1 MKELESG
8 GSMRFINFPLMLDS
22 FWFVLS
28 GLPYTLGISALSFLT
43 GITGGLILALMGR
56 SKSAFLKALVTVYV
70 STMRGVPM
78 IVVLFMLYFGLP
90 YFGLQLPALLCAYLG
105 FSFVSSAY
113 ISEIFRSAI
122 AAVDLGQWEAARA
135 LGLPYATVVRH
146 IILPQALRIAIPPL
160 GNVVIDMI
168 KSSSLAAMITVPDIF
183 QNAKIVGGREWDYM
197 SMYVL
202 VAFIYW
208 LLCFLV
214 ERAQGYIEKELSL
227 TNS

>member
-1 MKELESG
+1 MQ
-8 GSMRFINFPLMLDS
+8 FIDFQLIQRS
-22 FWFVLS
+22 FLFVLT
-28 GLPYTLGISALSFLT
+28 GLPYTIGIAGLSFVT
-43 GITGGLILALMGR
+43 GSLLGTMIAIMRTSR
-56 SKSAFLKALVTVYV
+56 NRFLKLLARVYV

-90 YFGLQLPALLCAYLG
+90 YLNIQMPALLCAYIG
-105 FSFVSSAY
+105 FSLVSSAY

-122 AAVDLGQWEAARA
+122 LAVDDGQWEAAKS
-135 LGLPYATVVRH
+135 LGLPIFKVIRY
-146 IILPQALRIAIPPL
+146 IIIPQAFRIAIPPL
-160 GNVVIDMI
+160 GNVMLDMI

-208 LLCFLV
+208 VLCFIFEIFQNYV
-214 ERAQGYIEKELSL
+214 ENKL
-227 TNS
+227 TIY

>member
-1 MKELESG
+1 MQ
-8 GSMRFINFPLMLDS
+8 FIDFQLIQRS
-22 FWFVLS
+22 FLFVLT
-28 GLPYTLGISALSFLT
+28 GLPYTIGIAGLSFVT
-43 GITGGLILALMGR
+43 GSLLGTMIAIMRTSRNRVLKLLAR
-56 SKSAFLKALVTVYV
+56 VYV

-90 YFGLQLPALLCAYLG
+90 YLNIQMPALLCAYIG
-105 FSFVSSAY
+105 FSLVSSAY

-122 AAVDLGQWEAARA
+122 LAVDDGQWEAAKS
-135 LGLPYATVVRH
+135 LGLPIFKVIRY
-146 IILPQALRIAIPPL
+146 IILPQAFRIAIPPL
-160 GNVVIDMI
+160 GNVMLDMI

-208 LLCFLV
+208 VLCFIFEIFQNYV
-214 ERAQGYIEKELSL
+214 ENKL
-227 TNS
+227 TIY

>member
-1 MKELESG
+1 MQ
-8 GSMRFINFPLMLDS
+8 FIDFQLIQRS
-22 FWFVLS
+22 FLFVLT
-28 GLPYTLGISALSFLT
+28 GLPYTIGIAGLSFVT
-43 GITGGLILALMGR
+43 GSLLGTMIAIMRTSR
-56 SKSAFLKALVTVYV
+56 NRFLKLLARVYV

-90 YFGLQLPALLCAYLG
+90 YLNIQMPALLCAYIG
-105 FSFVSSAY
+105 FSLVSSAY

-122 AAVDLGQWEAARA
+122 LAVDDGQWEAAKS
-135 LGLPYATVVRH
+135 LGLPIFKVIRY
-146 IILPQALRIAIPPL
+146 IILPQAFRIAIPPL
-160 GNVVIDMI
+160 GNVMLDMI

-208 LLCFLV
+208 VLCFIFEIFQNYV
-214 ERAQGYIEKELSL
+214 ENKL
-227 TNS
+227 TIY

>member
-1 MKELESG
+1 MQ
-8 GSMRFINFPLMLDS
+8 FIDFQLIQRS
-22 FWFVLS
+22 FLFVLT
-28 GLPYTLGISALSFLT
+28 GLPYTIGIAGLSFVT
-43 GITGGLILALMGR
+43 GSLLGTIIAIMRTSR
-56 SKSAFLKALVTVYV
+56 NRFLKLLARVYV

-90 YFGLQLPALLCAYLG
+90 YLNIQMPALLCAYIG
-105 FSFVSSAY
+105 FSLVSSAY

-122 AAVDLGQWEAARA
+122 LAVDDGQWEAAKS
-135 LGLPYATVVRH
+135 LGLPIFKVIRY
-146 IILPQALRIAIPPL
+146 IILPQAFRIAIPPL
-160 GNVVIDMI
+160 GNVMLDMI

-208 LLCFLV
+208 VLCFIFEIFQNYV
-214 ERAQGYIEKELSL
+214 ENKL
-227 TNS
+227 TIY